1 MPSPAK
7 LSPLFSEEELRKSN
21 LHKQATQSVFSQA
34 ELIKHQN
41 RIKGI
46 ITSNSPSKLRSKPK
60 SMLSGIRRS
69 LKSLTQFVK
78 KGGKKS
84 RKNTKNCGGRR
95 KTSKN

>member
-1 MPSPAK
+1 MSSSAK
-7 LSPLFSEEELRKSN
+7 LSPLFSTEELRKSN
-21 LHKQATQSVFSQA
+21 LHKKAAQSVFSPD

-41 RIKGI
+41 RINGI

-69 LKSLTQFVK
+69 LKSLTPFFK